1 MSQKAA
7 RAEKA
12 FEEIENTKKNIS
24 GEQKALLQAEEKE
37 TEALGKQQKLEEQEK
52 NWRARAEEKKDAAL
66 YLERWQAA
74 WERIGE
80 LENNFRDCQRLAADT
95 ERQRRRREEAG
106 EQYGLI
112 SRNYEEKNGEY
123 ERTRRQF
130 LNAQAGL
137 IAREQLRP
145 GEPCP
150 VCGSLEH
157 PSPCQIEEEHRELS
171 RELLERLEEEAGR
184 LRSAQEQAAGRRPG
198 CPGAAGGKRKKQ

>member
-1 MSQKAA
+1 MRRFIWSAG
-7 RAEKA
+7 RLPG
-12 FEEIENTKKNIS
+12 S
-24 GEQKALLQAEEKE
+24 
-37 TEALGKQQKLEEQEK
+37 
-52 NWRARAEEKKDAAL
+52 
-66 YLERWQAA
+66 
-74 WERIGE
+74 RIGE
-80 LENNFRDCQRLAADT
+80 LEDNFRDCQRLAADT

-130 LNAQAGL
+130 LNAPGGDL

-184 LRSAQEQAAGRRPG
+184 LRSAQEQAAADARAARALLEEKEKNSKEQARSLWGKTEGEPAGAGRQGRRRERCGPAFSG
-198 CPGAAGGKRKKQ
+198 ADGKPAYFQKGGPPAAGT